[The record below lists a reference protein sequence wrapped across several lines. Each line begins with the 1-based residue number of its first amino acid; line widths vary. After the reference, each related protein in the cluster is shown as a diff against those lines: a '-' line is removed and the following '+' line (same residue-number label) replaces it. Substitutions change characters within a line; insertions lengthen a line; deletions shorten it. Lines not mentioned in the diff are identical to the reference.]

1 MNSLKISRLK
11 NSNIHTGT
19 SVLVGRMEGK
29 KKERKRTERERQQK
43 RKRQNAKSRFMYNG
57 FFFLNEIFVSIYL
70 PFDRSFL
77 YPLLSPVY
85 LQIYLFGQRSII
97 TRKNYIADGY
107 RFDSCHR
114 NNTRDSVKYKFARNQ
129 PLFPSLAPSSPRSTP
144 IGIYVLRIKLI
155 DVVTLCEI
163 NDPIFCLSSGN

>member
-1 MNSLKISRLK
+1 MGEWR
-11 NSNIHTGT
+11 
-19 SVLVGRMEGK
+19 GK
-29 KKERKRTERERQQK
+29 RKKERERKGRDNRRGNDENR
-43 RKRQNAKSRFMYNG
+43 SRFMYNG

>member
-1 MNSLKISRLK
+1 MGEWR
-11 NSNIHTGT
+11 
-19 SVLVGRMEGK
+19 GK
-29 KKERKRTERERQQK
+29 RKKERERKGRDNRRGNDENR
-43 RKRQNAKSRFMYNG
+43 SRFMYNG

-129 PLFPSLAPSSPRSTP
+129 PLFPFPRSPHPRSTP